1 MLNTLEL
8 QTLQMKLY
16 QASSSKNLRTKQET
30 MIYYKTKIGRS
41 LDEQHE
47 SIFMDVAS
55 KTGVY
60 PPYIKI
66 SFNMMTE
73 LEVDLHILAA
83 QHLLNSEIR
92 MRSYETEKYG
102 KAEKILFSPER
113 TFTRDQVLYT
123 NERKQTLTVEDMLRV
138 AKYSIAFA
146 ELMDPKDK
154 NKELASASITIFQC
168 IEAALNNQDQPMPI
182 SKKLHIANG
191 FLATVV
197 KANIKDTDT
206 KRGIT
211 IASTLI
217 DLVID
222 FFVGE

>member
-1 MLNTLEL
+1 MV
-8 QTLQMKLY
+8 
-16 QASSSKNLRTKQET
+16 
-30 MIYYKTKIGRS
+30 YYKTKIGNS

-47 SIFMDVAS
+47 SIFMNVAR
-55 KTGVY
+55 KTGLY
-60 PPYIKI
+60 PPYTKI
-66 SFNMMTE
+66 SFYMMTE
-73 LEVDLHILAA
+73 LEVDLHIQAA

-92 MRSYETEKYG
+92 ICSYDTEKYA

-113 TFTRDQVLYT
+113 IFTQNQVLYT

-168 IEAALNNQDQPMPI
+168 IEAALNNQNQPMPI

>member
-8 QTLQMKLY
+8 QTLQVKLY
-16 QASSSKNLRTKQET
+16 QASLSKKLRTKQEA
-30 MIYYKTKIGRS
+30 MVYYKTKIGLS
-41 LDEQHE
+41 MDEQHE
-47 SIFMDVAS
+47 SIFMNIAS
-55 KTGVY
+55 KSGVY
-60 PPYIKI
+60 PPYTKI
-66 SFNMMTE
+66 SIYMMTE

-83 QHLLNSEIR
+83 QHLLNSELR
-92 MRSYETEKYG
+92 MRSYDTEKYA

-113 TFTRDQVLYT
+113 VFTRDQVLYT
-123 NERKQTLTVEDMLRV
+123 NERKKTLTVEDMLRV

-146 ELMDPKDK
+146 ELMDPEDK

-168 IEAALNNQDQPMPI
+168 IEATLNNQNRPMPI

-222 FFVGE
+222 FFAGK

>member
-8 QTLQMKLY
+8 QTLQVKLY
-16 QASSSKNLRTKQET
+16 QASLSKKLRTKQEA
-30 MIYYKTKIGRS
+30 MVYYKTKIGRS
-41 LDEQHE
+41 MDEQHE
-47 SIFMDVAS
+47 SIFMNVARKS
-55 KTGVY
+55 GVY
-60 PPYIKI
+60 PPYTKI
-66 SFNMMTE
+66 SFYMMTE
-73 LEVDLHILAA
+73 LEVDLHIQAA
-83 QHLLNSEIR
+83 QHLLNSELR
-92 MRSYETEKYG
+92 MRSYETEKYV
-102 KAEKILFSPER
+102 KADEILFSPGR
-113 TFTRDQVLYT
+113 VFTRDQVLYT
-123 NERKQTLTVEDMLRV
+123 NDRKETLSVGDMLRV

-146 ELMDPKDK
+146 ELMDPEDK

-168 IEAALNNQDQPMPI
+168 IEATLNNQNRPIPI

-222 FFVGE
+222 FFAGE

>member
-1 MLNTLEL
+1 V
-8 QTLQMKLY
+8 KLY
-16 QASSSKNLRTKQET
+16 QASSSKILRTKQEA
-30 MIYYKTKIGRS
+30 MVYYKNKIGIS
-41 LDEQHE
+41 MDEQHE
-47 SIFMDVAS
+47 SIFMNVARKS
-55 KTGVY
+55 GVY
-60 PPYIKI
+60 PPYRKI
-66 SFNMMTE
+66 SFYMMTE

-92 MRSYETEKYG
+92 MRSYDTEKYA

-113 TFTRDQVLYT
+113 TFTRDQVLHT
-123 NERKQTLTVEDMLRV
+123 NERNETLTVEDMLRV

-146 ELMDPKDK
+146 ELMHPEDK

-168 IEAALNNQDQPMPI
+168 IEATLNNQNRAMPI

-211 IASTLI
+211 IAATLI

-222 FFVGE
+222 FFAGK

>member
-1 MLNTLEL
+1 MV
-8 QTLQMKLY
+8 
-16 QASSSKNLRTKQET
+16 
-30 MIYYKTKIGRS
+30 YYKTKIGNS

-47 SIFMDVAS
+47 SIFKNIARQN
-55 KTGVY
+55 GVY
-60 PPYIKI
+60 PTDYKI
-66 SFNMMTE
+66 SFYSMNE
-73 LEVDLHILAA
+73 FEVDLHLQAA
-83 QHLLNSEIR
+83 QHLLNSELR
-92 MRSYETEKYG
+92 MRSYDTEKYA

-146 ELMDPKDK
+146 ELMDPEDK

-182 SKKLHIANG
+182 CKKLHIANG